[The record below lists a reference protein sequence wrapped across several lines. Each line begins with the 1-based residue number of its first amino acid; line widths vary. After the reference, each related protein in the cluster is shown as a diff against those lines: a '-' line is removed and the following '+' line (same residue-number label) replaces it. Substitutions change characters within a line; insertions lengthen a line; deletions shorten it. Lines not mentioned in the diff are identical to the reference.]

1 MLMAR
6 FLLLILLLTV
16 SFRSFAQ
23 TTYTLS
29 YTDSNSTIISIQIKA
44 QTPIAA
50 PLHFVMP
57 RSIPGA
63 YGIAIY
69 DQFIENI
76 QIVNTKGER
85 HPMFKDGN
93 DAPRWLYA
101 DSAAQ
106 IVQITYQVNL
116 EKMERK
122 TSAADASIVRPGFV
136 GLLNYSIFG
145 WIEGLEREAIICRI
159 QACKTWPIFSTHVPS
174 LVLPKDSLVFRADHY
189 FSLADGQI
197 FMGQRTRVKVFQGE
211 VPLFVASYC
220 QTQDEYLDDYGTQGT
235 TSLSILKDYF
245 GELPFQHYSILLR
258 KVVPLEPVSAPSL
271 AMEHL
276 QSATFFGD
284 TSGLRQTPMPPMRL
298 KQTMASYLHHMGH
311 VFIPLRCYGD
321 TYRPYP
327 LEVPPIINNI
337 WFNEGFIWFL
347 TYDALKLE
355 NLSRVF
361 VSSAY
366 KTSPELKKLT
376 LSQLSQL
383 ASTTYGVDFRIGR
396 SVYSR
401 GALMAMDMN
410 DYMLE
415 KTGGKKSM
423 KDVFKYLYQWSK
435 QNKRAFT
442 LEEFPSLISQAC
454 GVDLNGIFQKWQRPL
469 E

>member
-1 MLMAR
+1 MSR
-6 FLLLILLLTV
+6 FPLLILFLTA
-16 SFRSFAQ
+16 SFRCFAQ

-29 YTDSNSTIISIQIKA
+29 YTDSSSTIISICIKPQA
-44 QTPIAA
+44 PIAA

-57 RSIPGA
+57 RSIPGS

-76 QIVNTKGER
+76 QVLTTKGER
-85 HPMFKDGN
+85 HPMQKDGN

-101 DSAAQ
+101 DSADQ
-106 IVQITYQVNL
+106 IVQIDYQVNL

-136 GLLNYSIFG
+136 GILNYSVFG
-145 WIEGLEREAIICRI
+145 WIEGLDQAAVVCRI
-159 QACKTWPIFSTHVPS
+159 QSCKAWPIFSTLIPS
-174 LVLPKDSLVFRADHY
+174 VAMQKDSLSFRAAN
-189 FSLADGQI
+189 FAALADGQI
-197 FMGQRTRVKVFQGE
+197 FMGPRTRVKMFTGV
-211 VPLFVASYC
+211 VPLYVASYC
-220 QTQDEYLDDYGTQGT
+220 QTQNEYLDDYGAQGT
-235 TSLSILKDYF
+235 TSLSILQDYF

-258 KVVPLEPVSAPSL
+258 KVVPLEPVNAPTL

-284 TSGLRQTPMPPMRL
+284 TSGLRKSPMNPLRL
-298 KQTMASYLHHMGH
+298 KQTTTSYLHHMGH

-355 NLSRVF
+355 SLSRVF
-361 VSSAY
+361 VSNAY
-366 KTSPELKKLT
+366 KTAPELKKLT

-401 GALMAMDMN
+401 GALMAMEMN
-410 DYMLE
+410 AYVLE

-423 KDVFKYLYQWSK
+423 KDVFKYLFQWSK

-442 LEEFPSLISQAC
+442 LEEFPVLISQAA
-454 GVDLNGIFQKWQRPL
+454 GVDLSGIFQKWQKPL